1 LNSGSERQ
9 RSFFLF
15 DALDDLAG
23 ALQFL
28 TILPLGTADRFDP
41 RRVMRFFPVAGIV
54 IGSIVSAFDALAT
67 LALPLPVV
75 AALDMVL
82 LALITGA
89 LHLDGLADSADGLL
103 GHHDRSRA
111 LAIMKDSRVG
121 AMGVVAVVLVLI
133 VKTLGL
139 GAVIQHRALALVLVP
154 AFARSAMMVAMTV
167 MSYARS
173 EGGTGRAFFH
183 PPARAVDLAAIALP
197 SGLSMFLGW
206 RCVVILAVF
215 AGVTSLVLYFYRRRL
230 GGVTG
235 DLIGALG
242 EVMEAALWVA
252 LAAGTAS

>member
-1 LNSGSERQ
+1 
-9 RSFFLF
+9 
-15 DALDDLAG
+15 
-23 ALQFL
+23 
-28 TILPLGTADRFDP
+28 
-41 RRVMRFFPVAGIV
+41 
-54 IGSIVSAFDALAT
+54 
-67 LALPLPVV
+67 
-75 AALDMVL
+75 
-82 LALITGA
+82 
-89 LHLDGLADSADGLL
+89 
-103 GHHDRSRA
+103 
-111 LAIMKDSRVG
+111 
-121 AMGVVAVVLVLI
+121 MGVVAVVLVLI

-252 LAAGTAS
+252 LAVGAAS